1 MPFSRLF
8 ALFLLA
14 AGLNGCSTMVVSH
27 DYDPDADFARLKSY
41 GWIPEPRKPSG
52 DPRIDHNTLLEE
64 RIEKAVETQ
73 LNAKGYVK
81 KASGT
86 PDFWLA
92 FYVTLDRKTSVTML
106 NSYYGYGPG
115 WGWGLRYGGYGA
127 YGLPSAYAYEYD
139 EGTLILDV
147 VEPATRR
154 LLWRGYA
161 TDEVNLSQ
169 GPKADEKQI
178 NEAVRRLLERFPP
191 EKRAP
196 PQP

>member
-1 MPFSRLF
+1 MPFPRLL
-8 ALFLLA
+8 ALLLLA
-14 AGLNGCSTMVVSH
+14 AGLNGCSTLMVSY
-27 DYDPDADFARLKSY
+27 DYDPQADFSRLKSY
-41 GWIPEPRKPSG
+41 AWIPEPRKPTG

-64 RIEKAVETQ
+64 RIQKAVEAQ
-73 LNAKGYVK
+73 LDAKGYVK

-92 FYVTLDRKTSVTML
+92 YYVTLDKKTAVTML

-115 WGWGLRYGGYGA
+115 WGWGLHYGGYGLPAA
-127 YGLPSAYAYEYD
+127 YTYEYD

-169 GPKADEKQI
+169 GPKADEKRI
-178 NEAVRRLLERFPP
+178 NEAVRRLLQRFPP
-191 EKRAP
+191 EKGAP
-196 PQP
+196 EGR